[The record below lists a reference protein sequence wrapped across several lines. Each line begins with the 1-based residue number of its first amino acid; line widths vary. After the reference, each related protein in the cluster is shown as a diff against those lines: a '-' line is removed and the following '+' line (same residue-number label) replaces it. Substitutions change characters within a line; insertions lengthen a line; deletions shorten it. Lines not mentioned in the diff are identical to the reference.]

1 MHGTRLCF
9 AALGLATLAACGSS
23 SAPAGDA
30 PPSVPANPSGGA
42 VAAQHAPC
50 ALFSTDQLDQ
60 VFGLK
65 FSPGQAEQG
74 SLQPT
79 CDWYDTAAGV
89 SAAAAV
95 KKSSE
100 ASFDGDISGPLGKDY
115 ERTKPVLGDDSV
127 WFDPASKDSVSL
139 IVISN
144 GYRYQVSIGVDS
156 GSTTDQRRT
165 QLLALAQAT
174 F

>member
-1 MHGTRLCF
+1 MPGTRLGLV
-9 AALGLATLAACGSS
+9 ALGAATLAACSSS
-23 SAPAGDA
+23 SAPAGDST
-30 PPSVPANPSGGA
+30 PSVPANPSGGA
-42 VAAQHAPC
+42 AAAQHAPC
-50 ALFSTDQLDQ
+50 ALFSTDQLDS

-65 FSPGQAEQG
+65 FSAGQPEQG

-89 SAAAAV
+89 SAVAAV
-95 KKSSE
+95 KKSPEPNFDSE
-100 ASFDGDISGPLGKDY
+100 MTGPVGKDY

-127 WFDPASKDSVSL
+127 WFDPASTDSVSL

-144 GYRYQVSIGVDS
+144 GYRYQVSIGVNS